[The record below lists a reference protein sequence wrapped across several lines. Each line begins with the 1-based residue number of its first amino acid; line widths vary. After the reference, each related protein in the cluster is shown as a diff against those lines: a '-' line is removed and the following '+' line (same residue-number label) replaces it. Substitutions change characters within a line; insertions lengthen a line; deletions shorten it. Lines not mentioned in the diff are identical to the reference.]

1 MVRSHFF
8 KRFEDARSDALNKSG
23 ETAVDESPLCAVG
36 RFDIASLEK
45 VNQSRGLGPPF
56 IT

>member
-1 MVRSHFF
+1 MRPS
-8 KRFEDARSDALNKSG
+8 
-23 ETAVDESPLCAVG
+23 ETAADERPLCAVG